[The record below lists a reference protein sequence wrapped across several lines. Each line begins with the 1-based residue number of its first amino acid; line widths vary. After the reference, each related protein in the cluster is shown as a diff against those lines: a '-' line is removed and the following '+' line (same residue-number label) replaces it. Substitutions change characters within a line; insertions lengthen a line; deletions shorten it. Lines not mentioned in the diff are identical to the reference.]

1 MFVYVI
7 EYGRS
12 VKISRKCLFFLSVF
26 SSDKNGDD
34 VQASWQV
41 FCDIAILLLYCL
53 LPLLPV
59 ACAALLSERNEY
71 SHSISPVNQLY
82 LTY

>member
-1 MFVYVI
+1 MFI
-7 EYGRS
+7 
-12 VKISRKCLFFLSVF
+12 FLSVF

-34 VQASWQV
+34 VQANWQV

-59 ACAALLSERNEY
+59 ACAALLLERNEY
-71 SHSISPVNQLY
+71 CHSISPHQSAVSHLLVLRLLY
-82 LTY
+82 NI

>member
-1 MFVYVI
+1 MFI
-7 EYGRS
+7 
-12 VKISRKCLFFLSVF
+12 FLSVF
-26 SSDKNGDD
+26 CSYKNGDD
-34 VQASWQV
+34 VQANWQV

-53 LPLLPV
+53 PPLLPV

-71 SHSISPVNQLY
+71 SHSIGPVNQLY

>member
-1 MFVYVI
+1 MFIFYQ
-7 EYGRS
+7 
-12 VKISRKCLFFLSVF
+12 FFVLI
-26 SSDKNGDD
+26 KTGMMY
-34 VQASWQV
+34 VQANWQV

-53 LPLLPV
+53 PPLLPV